1 MVRLALNNVIVIL
14 LEAPFGALIGQ
25 PDWGYTPAKAIATGM
40 VVFWNYLANCFR
52 TFRSDS

>member
-1 MVRLALNNVIVIL
+1 MALNNVIVIL